1 MDLFNTKKIKDLE
14 LKCYTLECLN
24 SELQT
29 KVNAN
34 YNHINELIDIVKDIS
49 KNLNELDIKI
59 KYLNQLFD
67 ELNTA
72 KKYDDNVIKQDTP
85 KKRVSKKTTKTAKK
99 TNKESVDE

>member
-34 YNHINELIDIVKDIS
+34 YNHINELIDIVKGIS
-49 KNLNELDIKI
+49 KNLNDLDIKI

-72 KKYDDNVIKQDTP
+72 KKYDDNVKPDSP
-85 KKRVSKKTTKTAKK
+85 KKKASKKTTKTAKK